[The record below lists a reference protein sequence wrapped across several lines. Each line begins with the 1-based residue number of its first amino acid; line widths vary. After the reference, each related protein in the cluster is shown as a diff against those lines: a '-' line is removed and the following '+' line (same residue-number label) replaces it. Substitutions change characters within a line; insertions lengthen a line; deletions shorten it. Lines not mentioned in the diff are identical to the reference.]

1 MGGRQS
7 SIDRLPADILE
18 KLQEL
23 LRDSRCTQL
32 DATMRIN
39 EILEAEGHPER
50 VSKSA
55 VNRYDM
61 EMRKVGEKLR
71 QSREVAEMWIGKLG
85 ADPKG
90 KLGSLINETLRTV
103 AFDITLKLQ
112 AGELTEESL
121 PGVIGQLKG
130 LALAAQRL
138 EAGATLNVKREA
150 EIRKQERDRLKE
162 ETLKVVDAAGDGK
175 MSPEMLKAEIMK
187 VYGI

>member
-32 DATMRIN
+32 DATAKIN

-85 ADPKG
+85 AAPQG
-90 KLGSLINETLRTV
+90 NLGHLVNEMVRTM
-103 AFDITLKLQ
+103 AFDASLKMQ
-112 AGELTEESL
+112 ELDVEKDEM
-121 PGVIGQLKG
+121 PGWIKMMKD
-130 LALAAQRL
+130 LALTIQRL
-138 EAGATLNVKREA
+138 EASATLNVKREA
-150 EIRKQERDRLKE
+150 EIRKQAMEEAAAIVERTGKAQGASAA
-162 ETLKVVDAAGDGK
+162 TIDALRAAIK
-175 MSPEMLKAEIMK
+175 QELSA
-187 VYGI
+187 